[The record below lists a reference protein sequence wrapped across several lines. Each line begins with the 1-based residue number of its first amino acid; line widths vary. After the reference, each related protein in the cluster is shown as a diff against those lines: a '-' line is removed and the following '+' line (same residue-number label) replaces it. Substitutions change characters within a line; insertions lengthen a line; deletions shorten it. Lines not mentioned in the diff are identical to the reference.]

1 VTVPVAA
8 DGGWS
13 DPGIQQTMSSDYYYG
28 ATEYLV
34 VVSRLYNTYELG
46 RGEGVCIWADQ
57 RPA

>member
-1 VTVPVAA
+1 VPVAA

-13 DPGIQQTMSSDYYYG
+13 DPGIQQALSSSYYYG

-34 VVSRLYNTYELG
+34 VVTSPYNEYELG
-46 RGEGVCIWADQ
+46 RGEGVCVWSDQ